1 MLAAFLSLQSGTVF
15 LFLAPRPRKSD
26 MANIPEI
33 VEWPIAEDRDVECL
47 NHWENPCGPT
57 APSPDDQ
64 ELRNITYD
72 GANIR

>member
-1 MLAAFLSLQSGTVF
+1 
-15 LFLAPRPRKSD
+15 